1 MVEKIQS
8 IFSECLNVAEVAE
21 GTNLF
26 EDLQLD
32 SIQQMTLVVEV
43 ENRFRI
49 RLDEGDES
57 GIATVGDLA
66 DLVEARLAEAERDGE
81 GERDDGGDDGER

>member
-1 MVEKIQS
+1 MTRAAVVEKIRG
-8 IFSECLNVAEVAE
+8 IFSECLNIAEVGE
-21 GTNLF
+21 ETHLF
-26 EDLQLD
+26 EDLKLD

-57 GIATVGDLA
+57 GIATVGNLA
-66 DLVEARLAEAERDGE
+66 DLVTARLAEGGDG
-81 GERDDGGDDGER
+81 RDDGEL